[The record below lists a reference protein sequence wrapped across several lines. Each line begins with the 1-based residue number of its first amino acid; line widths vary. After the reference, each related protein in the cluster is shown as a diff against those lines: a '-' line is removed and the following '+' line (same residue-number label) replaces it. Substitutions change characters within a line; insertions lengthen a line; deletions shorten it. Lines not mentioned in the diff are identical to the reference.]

1 MVIFIFMS
9 KIFLVCHNIDVFYGK
24 IKKYWS
30 MESAFQEDWFAKK
43 RVVDKINVSF
53 IRIDLKYFSKKC

>member
-1 MVIFIFMS
+1 
-9 KIFLVCHNIDVFYGK
+9 
-24 IKKYWS
+24 
-30 MESAFQEDWFAKK
+30 MESAFQEDWFATK